1 MLTEIKGKVTVIIL
15 NYNGKKYLKKCIESI
30 QRQTYRNHS
39 VLIVDN
45 GSDDDSVNYLSRQY
59 PQIELIVCDENKGFA
74 AGNNLGIMHAIRQG
88 TEYVLLLN
96 VDTVPEANMIEK
108 LIDKADESTV
118 TVPRIYSDKRMI
130 KIWYAGGELD
140 YVNGKSYHCCEAGAN
155 GIKMVGFAC
164 GCCVLI
170 HKDIILRNGMF
181 DEKYFLYFEDTD
193 LSFRWTQSGV
203 KIKYIPQAKMW
214 HKIGASGGNNGMWIK
229 SYYMARNRLYFIKKY
244 QSSIQKNVHQVALE
258 IFIDYVLKEHDQ
270 GKRKYVWWGILDFYK
285 GKMSKFNH

>member
-1 MLTEIKGKVTVIIL
+1 MRTGRKGKVTVIIV

-30 QRQTYRNHS
+30 QQQTYRNHS

-59 PQIELIVCDENKGFA
+59 PQIELIVCEENKGFA

-96 VDTVPEANMIEK
+96 VDTVPEANMIER

-155 GIKMVGFAC
+155 GVKIVGFAC

-193 LSFRWTQSGV
+193 LSFRWMQSGV
-203 KIKYIPQAKMW
+203 KIKYVPEAKMW
-214 HKIGASGGNNGMWIK
+214 HKIGASGGKNGMWIK
-229 SYYMARNRLYFIKKY
+229 SYYMARNRLYFVKKY

-258 IFIDYVLKEHDQ
+258 ILINYVLKEHDKV
-270 GKRKYVWWGILDFYK
+270 KRKYVWCGILDFYK